1 MSGTTPVSDAFE
13 RKRLLLEDIYRS
25 KGQRLTH
32 QRLEI
37 LREISAAKDHPSAE
51 TIFARVRARVPPLSL
66 DTVYRSLAA
75 FERLGLVDRVP
86 ADTGQARYDP
96 DTEFHHHIVCERCG
110 QVADL
115 PAGGL
120 LLDDL
125 VKRAADWGKIRDI
138 RLILRGTCA
147 SCLAATGS
155 SDPDPLD

>member
-1 MSGTTPVSDAFE
+1 MHTSADRQPDAFE
-13 RKRLLLEDIYRS
+13 LKRTLLEDIYRR

-37 LREISAAKDHPSAE
+37 LREISTATDHPSAE
-51 TIFARVRARVPPLSL
+51 TVFDRVRARVPPLSL

-75 FERLGLVDRVP
+75 FERLGLVERVP

-96 DTEFHHHIVCERCG
+96 DTSFHHHLVCERCG

-115 PAGGL
+115 PSAG
-120 LLDDL
+120 LDL
-125 VKRAADWGKIRDI
+125 AEVLERAAVWGTVRDV

-147 SCLAATGS
+147 SCRAAAK
-155 SDPDPLD
+155 PDMENNT